1 MKKVF
6 FFIAFAVLSFS
17 GVAQIS
23 PITFGPV
30 VGFNQTSLSTDVNA
44 YKQSAQAGLQGGLF
58 ARLTL
63 KKLIIQPEAF
73 IGLKRGEIDFSYEP
87 TGSTTIQKVD
97 ATQELKLTTLD
108 VPVMVGYQLLDIP
121 LVKIRANAGPVASI
135 VLNKDVTISKNEL
148 ADTQIPTE
156 DLIEL
161 KDQAAYSF
169 QAGLGVDVWKLTL
182 DARYNF
188 GISYIDESK
197 SIRNNLFTINLG
209 FKIL

>member
-1 MKKVF
+1 MKKIIFSIAVF
-6 FFIAFAVLSFS
+6 AISLSGFS
-17 GVAQIS
+17 QIS
-23 PITFGPV
+23 PFTFGPS
-30 VGFNQTSLSTDVNA
+30 VGFNQTSLSTDVSSYTQA
-44 YKQSAQAGLQGGLF
+44 AQAGLQGGVF

-73 IGLKRGEIDFSYEP
+73 IGLKRGDIDFTYSP
-87 TGSTTIQKVD
+87 NGSSGQSFD

-121 LVKIRANAGPVASI
+121 LFKIRANAGPVASI
-135 VLNKDVTISKNEL
+135 VLNKDVTISKNDL
-148 ADTQIPTE
+148 PNTSVPTE
-156 DLIEL
+156 DIIAL

-169 QAGLGVDVWKLTL
+169 QTGLGVDVWKLTL

-197 SIRNNLFTINLG
+197 SVRNNMFTINLG